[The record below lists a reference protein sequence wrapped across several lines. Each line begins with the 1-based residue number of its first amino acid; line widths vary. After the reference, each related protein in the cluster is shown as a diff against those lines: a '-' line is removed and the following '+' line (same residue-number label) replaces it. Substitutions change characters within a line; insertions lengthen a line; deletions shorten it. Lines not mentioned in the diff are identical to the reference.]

1 MRRSTGTRSRGVVG
15 IFGTGF
21 DLREIITWNMHGN
34 AQVSMQNVPE
44 GGTGM
49 HPHTAPYIYTSV
61 YMYVYIHIHTH
72 FRCCARP

>member
-1 MRRSTGTRSRGVVG
+1 MRRSTGTVSRVVG
-15 IFGTGF
+15 GWVFLERVF

-49 HPHTAPYIYTSV
+49 HPHTAPYIY
-61 YMYVYIHIHTH
+61 IHIHTH
-72 FRCCARP
+72 LRCCARP